1 MMTKIRVT
9 GEERGRE
16 GGREER
22 DKFEFNMSIFIPSF
36 PLIRAQFL

>member
-9 GEERGRE
+9 GEERG
-16 GGREER
+16 GREER
-22 DKFEFNMSIFIPSF
+22 DEFEFNMSIFIPSF